1 MPNLLHISG
10 SLYTGDFERA
20 KEFYN
25 LTREH
30 LGYVFDVTDLSLALV
45 LIPLSFLARYW
56 YLYICFST
64 LSLTFFFFVGPNQK
78 KKGQEYRITILLW
91 AKQFVKH

>member
-1 MPNLLHISG
+1 MTHTRAHVLTQHKQIG

-30 LGYVFDVTDLSLALV
+30 LGYVFDVTDYNLALV

-56 YLYICFST
+56 
-64 LSLTFFFFVGPNQK
+64 
-78 KKGQEYRITILLW
+78 
-91 AKQFVKH
+91 